1 MGTESEMFIADED
14 CSAEWL
20 TSLCS
25 LTVAQG
31 RIPDDWKSSI
41 LLPVPV
47 FKRKGNPMECGS
59 YRAKSYWN
67 M

>member
-20 TSLCS
+20 TSLCN

-31 RIPDDWKSSI
+31 RIPDD
-41 LLPVPV
+41 
-47 FKRKGNPMECGS
+47 
-59 YRAKSYWN
+59 
-67 M
+67 